1 MTPQFRLRRFAAVVC
16 TGAFALLITGQA
28 QGQTVQLPTTRIFSG
43 GGSVLVPDQG
53 SANLGGISRSASG
66 SSTRGYGPVRSR
78 SGSTT
83 REASGIS
90 VSAHVIDFEAME
102 RELLG
107 EGGEAESLATD
118 DPQTLKAK
126 AKADAIKNGAVRSG
140 SSPSKP
146 AASGGLESVSH
157 LKALAR
163 EEEAAHRAEIAET
176 FAKAEAAIAEKKWG
190 VARVHYKS
198 LIRNE
203 KGEVAKLARQLL
215 TDMEKQE
222 ADAKSSAAAAA
233 ASKNAGD
240 AKPKRGREF

>member
-1 MTPQFRLRRFAAVVC
+1 MAPQFWLRRIPIACGAIGCVLAFSGGVV
-16 TGAFALLITGQA
+16 A
-28 QGQTVQLPTTRIFSG
+28 QTVQLPTTRIFSG

-90 VSAHVIDFEAME
+90 VSAYVIDFEAME

-107 EGGEAESLATD
+107 EDGEAGSLATD

-126 AKADAIKNGAVRSG
+126 AKADAIKNGSVRSG
-140 SSPSKP
+140 SGSSK

-163 EEEAAHRAEIAET
+163 EEEAAHQAEIAET

-203 KGEVAKLARQLL
+203 KGEVAKLAKQLL
-215 TDMEKQE
+215 TEMEKQE
-222 ADAKSSAAAAA
+222 SDAKLSAATA
-233 ASKNAGD
+233 ASKNVGD

>member
-1 MTPQFRLRRFAAVVC
+1 MKPQFWLRQISVACGVI
-16 TGAFALLITGQA
+16 GFALAFSGGVMA
-28 QGQTVQLPTTRIFSG
+28 QTVQLPTTRIFSG
-43 GGSVLVPDQG
+43 GGSVLVPDHG

-107 EGGEAESLATD
+107 EDGEAGSLASD

-126 AKADAIKNGAVRSG
+126 AKADAIKNGSVRNGSG
-140 SSPSKP
+140 SSKT
-146 AASGGLESVSH
+146 ASGGLESVSH

-163 EEEAAHRAEIAET
+163 EEEAAHRAEVAET
-176 FAKAEAAIAEKKWG
+176 FAKAETAIAEKKWG

-203 KGEVAKLARQLL
+203 KGEVAKLAKQLL
-215 TDMEKQE
+215 TEMEKQE
-222 ADAKSSAAAAA
+222 ADAKLSAATA
-233 ASKNAGD
+233 ASKNVGD